1 MLHIIP
7 KKFIYFIII
16 SGLFLWPFFAVQS
29 STINSS
35 NTAVSTSNNNLTR
48 GLVGW
53 WTFDGKDV
61 NATTVFDKSGG
72 GKDGTKT
79 AITPIAGKIGQAG
92 KLNGSSSRVSVP
104 DLSTV
109 VSNTG
114 GTVSF
119 WINSNISHYGSLISF
134 SDNKPRIYVH
144 NSGAM
149 YVYWAG
155 STGMPDSGEYSNG
168 VAWTFPKAWKHIV
181 FTWDASSYRL
191 YVDNVLKDSDSSC
204 SFSAMTSGAE
214 IIGGPT
220 PNFFNGSIDD
230 FRVYNRSI
238 SASEVKQLYALGGA
252 KQASSLQNAPTTN
265 NNIKSGLVG
274 WWTFDGKDVNATTVF
289 DKSGQGNN
297 VGRYGGVAMGTGK
310 IGQAEKFD
318 GVNDRNYVLDAS
330 TNGSLDGSG
339 TGAKMSWS
347 FWLKEE
353 SGGTKY
359 KPIISKYGSSPYPG
373 YSIERNGEGVI
384 YIQLDSGSGKTIFTD
399 MNNYLGKWVHVVLV
413 SDGTQTC
420 GYRNG
425 VAAGTC
431 QSYTSISNNDGIFFI
446 GNDRTGVDWWKG
458 GLDDVRIY
466 NRALSLNEIKQLYAL
481 GGAKQATS
489 LQNDPTP
496 NNNIKSGLVGWWTF
510 DGKDVNATKVLD
522 KSGQG
527 NHGTRN
533 GGVTVSSGK
542 IGQAGKFDG
551 NGDFIDAG
559 MSPITGTQAFTMSA
573 WIKSPSAGLNNYQGA
588 FAIGANVAGQA
599 AYIGLV
605 GGTVAAGTGNSIGA
619 GFYSTNYGS
628 GVVSTGWSH
637 VVFSFGGGANGEVK
651 LYVNGIQKVST
662 VFTPNLSSA
671 TNQIGRIG
679 NETPYDFNGLIDDVR
694 LYNRALS
701 LNEIKQLYALGGG
714 KVRVTATP
722 ATPVAVGD
730 SYQGGVVAY
739 ILAEGDTGY
748 DANTQHGLIAM
759 ASDQSVGTAWSNVV
773 DQLAGTS
780 DAIGTGQAN
789 TTAIVGQ
796 AGHTTS
802 AAKLCDDLISGGYS
816 DWYLPSRN
824 ELNKLYLNRV
834 AIGGFSLTSWYWSS
848 SESNAYQSWD
858 RYFDS
863 DLEYA
868 DDKGYG
874 GGHVRAVRSF

>member
-7 KKFIYFIII
+7 KKFLYFIII
-16 SGLFLWPFFAVQS
+16 SGLFLWPFFTVQS
-29 STINSS
+29 SIINSS

-220 PNFFNGSIDD
+220 PNFFNGSLDD
-230 FRVYNRSI
+230 FRVYNRSL
-238 SASEVKQLYALGGA
+238 SVSEVKQLYALGGA
-252 KQASSLQNAPTTN
+252 KQATSLQNAPTPN

-310 IGQAEKFD
+310 IGQAGKFD
-318 GVNDRNYVLDAS
+318 GVNDRNYILDAS

-347 FWLKEE
+347 FWLKRE
-353 SGGTKY
+353 SGGTNY
-359 KPIISKYGSSPYPG
+359 QPIMHKMGGSPYPG
-373 YSIERNGEGVI
+373 YQIEI
-384 YIQLDSGSGKTIFTD
+384 YGAGNLYIALDGGSGKIIFTD
-399 MNNYLGKWVHVVLV
+399 MENYRGKWTHIVLV

-425 VAAGTC
+425 IAAGTC
-431 QSYTSISNNDGIFFI
+431 QSYTAISDNSSAFYI
-446 GNDRTGVDWWKG
+446 GNDALGVDWWKG

-481 GGAKQATS
+481 GGAKQASS
-489 LQNDPTP
+489 LQNAPTT
-496 NNNIKSGLVGWWTF
+496 NNNLKSGLVGWWTF
-510 DGKDVNATKVLD
+510 DGKDVNATTVFD

-527 NHGTRN
+527 NNGTRN
-533 GGVTVSSGK
+533 GGVAVSSGK

-551 NGDFIDAG
+551 SNDYIDLGTQTTLNQQGSLTLSGWFKLNGDYTSSQSIITNSTGVVANYALVFGYNDYKLGLWNTADSPNIISNRSISDNYWHYFAVTRSGSSGNWVESIYIDG
-559 MSPITGTQAFTMSA
+559 VLDKTDTITTNPNGGTTD
-573 WIKSPSAGLNNYQGA
+573 GV
-588 FAIGANVAGQA
+588 AIGR
-599 AYIGLV
+599 
-605 GGTVAAGTGNSIGA
+605 
-619 GFYSTNYGS
+619 
-628 GVVSTGWSH
+628 
-637 VVFSFGGGANGEVK
+637 FGGYADSYKFKG
-651 LYVNGIQKVST
+651 
-662 VFTPNLSSA
+662 NLDD
-671 TNQIGRIG
+671 IRI
-679 NETPYDFNGLIDDVR
+679 
-694 LYNRALS
+694 YNRALS

-714 KVRVTATP
+714 KIRAAS

-802 AAKLCDDLISGGYS
+802 AAKLCDDLVSGGYS